1 MQLNNH
7 IEGTGMRLDKFL
19 KVSRL
24 VKRRTLAKELCDQGR
39 IKLNGRMAKPGAQVS
54 AGDQLLILYGQKEV
68 VVQINHLDESPR
80 KEEAKE
86 LYTVISEQLLT
97 DSDPV

>member
-1 MQLNNH
+1 
-7 IEGTGMRLDKFL
+7 L